1 MAAVARVE
9 LTNAEIAIAKSN
21 GVTANIDD
29 QGTLTAPPQLPH
41 FAEVAGPRHIFL
53 QAGIPGW

>member
-53 QAGIPGW
+53 LMK